1 MKTINVKYID
11 TTAVVCNITYEEYP
25 ESPRT
30 WDNLGKMVL
39 KHNKYHLAMEADIDF
54 DDFVGWDEVE
64 KYLRNEHEAY
74 IVLPVQMHEHSSINI
89 YVGDSHDRWDG
100 GQLGFIF
107 ATREDIKT
115 WFEVER
121 ITQAVRERAI
131 ACLTAEVDDY
141 SKYIDGECYRFTL
154 ERAADGAYI
163 DSCGGYYNTNDIKAE
178 LSEYENI
185 IYKFDGVEQDWL

>member
-11 TTAVVCNITYEEYP
+11 TTAVVCNITYDEWVD
-25 ESPRT
+25 SPRE

-39 KHNKYHLAMEADIDF
+39 SHKRYDFPMDVGVSFEDF
-54 DDFVGWDEVE
+54 DGWDEVE
-64 KYLRNEHEAY
+64 KYLRTEHDAY
-74 IVLPVQMHEHSSINI
+74 IVLPVQMYEHSGIRI

-115 WFEVER
+115 WFGVER

-131 ACLTAEVDDY
+131 ACLTAEVDNY
-141 SKYIDGECYRFTL
+141 SKYVDGECYRFTL

-163 DSCGGYYNTNDIKAE
+163 DSCGGYYSTDDIKAE

-185 IYKFDGVEQDWL
+185 IYKFDI